1 MKNKFSVFSH
11 SGDGCKSILRN
22 ENDVKC
28 ISEQDPNQTMS
39 RGKAHRVINALTQ
52 MIYPRD
58 AIKTLKATKSL
69 TEASEEVHGGHE
81 CLRLIIQLPV
91 ARCALHSGMQ
101 VSSASNEPLNKRIF
115 SVFSN
120 SPEHRTFFSIYF
132 CCSRHIWPISKLNI
146 GMWFVMTHF
155 ASLGFFFLYE
165 KKQK

>member
-58 AIKTLKATKSL
+58 AIKTLKVTKSL
-69 TEASEEVHGGHE
+69 TEALE
-81 CLRLIIQLPV
+81 
-91 ARCALHSGMQ
+91 
-101 VSSASNEPLNKRIF
+101 
-115 SVFSN
+115 
-120 SPEHRTFFSIYF
+120 
-132 CCSRHIWPISKLNI
+132 
-146 GMWFVMTHF
+146 
-155 ASLGFFFLYE
+155 
-165 KKQK
+165 